1 MHKALY
7 FAFGVAVGA
16 GASWY
21 FWKEYH
27 RKRADEEIQSVKDA
41 FASKKVEEGKY
52 EKKEVQ
58 MTVDMGTYEKER
70 QSKLQDYPIDI
81 IGMNHDNYIDSS
93 GKAPLT
99 FQLHPCYDH
108 AYKIFTTVPTSAS
121 WKDSDMRQINLPAI
135 MALMPEEVQ
144 TAIRVVEKN
153 TPSSGLTNDK
163 LFALSKAEFT
173 GDTTSSYGTQYAYYA
188 AGNTPAKTRRTSTT
202 KRRHWTR
209 DTDPDNAVNFLYIDT
224 TGAIA
229 SNKVTTSNMYVAF
242 AFCF

>member
-1 MHKALY
+1 MSGRSPRWFNGFDRLWEPN
-7 FAFGVAVGA
+7 FADNSWKQVIWCCQNRFIPHTWAVG
-16 GASWY
+16 
-21 FWKEYH
+21 
-27 RKRADEEIQSVKDA
+27 DQLI
-41 FASKKVEEGKY
+41 
-52 EKKEVQ
+52 
-58 MTVDMGTYEKER
+58 MTIDGD
-70 QSKLQDYPIDI
+70 DYPIDI

-202 KRRHWTR
+202 KRSHWTR

-242 AFCF
+242 AFCFQEGV

>member
-1 MHKALY
+1 MSGRSPRWFNGFDRLWEPN
-7 FAFGVAVGA
+7 FADNSWKQVIWCCQNRFIPHTWAVG
-16 GASWY
+16 
-21 FWKEYH
+21 
-27 RKRADEEIQSVKDA
+27 DQLI
-41 FASKKVEEGKY
+41 
-52 EKKEVQ
+52 
-58 MTVDMGTYEKER
+58 MTIDGD
-70 QSKLQDYPIDI
+70 DYPIDI

-163 LFALSKAEFT
+163 LSARTFVKFEISKVYRF
-173 GDTTSSYGTQYAYYA
+173 
-188 AGNTPAKTRRTSTT
+188 NTHVPLKQGKNHVRANSNHHVTPESNIRLPGS
-202 KRRHWTR
+202 
-209 DTDPDNAVNFLYIDT
+209 FLELHHTLHDQ
-224 TGAIA
+224 APR
-229 SNKVTTSNMYVAF
+229 
-242 AFCF
+242 CD

>member
-1 MHKALY
+1 MRFISKGWVIPVDTNFMNDSAI
-7 FAFGVAVGA
+7 
-16 GASWY
+16 
-21 FWKEYH
+21 KELIS
-27 RKRADEEIQSVKDA
+27 RRR
-41 FASKKVEEGKY
+41 
-52 EKKEVQ
+52 
-58 MTVDMGTYEKER
+58 R
-70 QSKLQDYPIDI
+70 QILVH

-135 MALMPEEVQ
+135 MTLMPEEVQ